1 MSWYRVT
8 NGRLEFRGRITREP
22 FTGWLGTTEGA
33 ATRDMT
39 AGLLRLRFMTKA
51 RAGRRLW
58 QDLNRLVR
66 TGALRSVFQEE
77 TSHFAAAVSGLCYAP
92 SLPRSQLALHRL
104 VVVPRAMIAGR
115 ARHGVRLRLWNSAL
129 SPLPDAVR
137 AFVCEQILVEMDTAI
152 RSVEPSAAAPV
163 DMRDGWCCVASD
175 PDYVWVDPLWSG
187 ANWTGHLVM
196 YEMPREPLSRARRKE
211 LDRAASSLRKTLESL
226 SRVQRQ
232 TIVRTAADGL
242 PA

>member
-1 MSWYRVT
+1 
-8 NGRLEFRGRITREP
+8 
-22 FTGWLGTTEGA
+22 
-33 ATRDMT
+33 
-39 AGLLRLRFMTKA
+39 
-51 RAGRRLW
+51 
-58 QDLNRLVR
+58 
-66 TGALRSVFQEE
+66 
-77 TSHFAAAVSGLCYAP
+77 
-92 SLPRSQLALHRL
+92 
-104 VVVPRAMIAGR
+104 
-115 ARHGVRLRLWNSAL
+115 
-129 SPLPDAVR
+129 
-137 AFVCEQILVEMDTAI
+137 
-152 RSVEPSAAAPV
+152 
-163 DMRDGWCCVASD
+163 MRDGWCCVASD